1 MLQRILRVLLIS
13 LLVILEPGFSP
24 AQEAPGQPNLM
35 DMSLEDLMKV
45 EVDSVYGASG
55 YKQSV
60 NDAPASITIITA
72 DEIKRYGYRTLADV
86 LRNVPGFYVTSDRQL
101 SYVGMRG
108 FGPPGDYNSRVL
120 LLLDGHWVNDNVTG
134 GAVFGTEMPFDIDL
148 IERVEVI
155 RGPNSSVYIANALLA
170 IINVIT
176 KRGREAR
183 GLEVS
188 EDVASYRTYKSRV
201 TYGGQL
207 KNGFDWL
214 FSGSYY
220 SSHGPDRLY
229 FKEFDSPATNNGI
242 AMNSD
247 GGRFSGEF
255 GRLSYRGLTLEG
267 AYGATMKTD
276 PTGSYGAIFD
286 DPEERARI
294 KPGFVDLSYERHFGG
309 DWGYV
314 GRVYYDND
322 RVLNTDPFNY
332 SAYGGAPHVRNEEI
346 ASGQDL
352 GASFELSKKLPRG
365 QTVVVGSE
373 YRDNYRQAQ
382 WDYDEQPFALY
393 LNSHQRSSLWG
404 VHAQDE
410 IPLGS
415 NLILDLGLSYDHY
428 STFGNT
434 TSPRAGLIYLP
445 RDGTSVK
452 LLYGQSFRA
461 PTAYE
466 LYYSDPTEE
475 ANPNLGPE
483 TAKTTELV
491 FEESLPRNFRLAA
504 SGYYYPIRG
513 VIEGETDSATG
524 LVLYEN
530 GRSVDL
536 RGTEI
541 TLKRQSRSGLEAGV
555 SFSLEEAKDLRVPGP
570 LINSPHVLAQA
581 NLSVPLFGKKVY
593 ASLDAQYVSKRKTEA
608 GDYAGSYWLPN
619 FTLYSKKALKG
630 WEASASVYNALNR
643 IYGDPASVAHP
654 EDIIFQNG
662 RNFRLKLTYRF

>member
-1 MLQRILRVLLIS
+1 MAQRIVRVLILS
-13 LLVILEPGFSP
+13 LLVILGPEFLP
-24 AQEAPGQPNLM
+24 AQDAPGQPNLM

-60 NDAPASITIITA
+60 NDAPASVTIITA

-86 LRNVPGFYVTSDRQL
+86 LRNVPGFYVTSDREM
-101 SYVGMRG
+101 SYVGVRG

-120 LLLDGHWVNDNVTG
+120 LLIDGHWTNDNVTG

-148 IERVEVI
+148 VERVEVI

-170 IINVIT
+170 IINVVT
-176 KRGREAR
+176 KRGRNAK

-188 EDVASYRTYKSRV
+188 EDLASYRTYKSRV
-201 TYGGQL
+201 IYGGQL
-207 KNGFDWL
+207 KDGVEWL
-214 FSGSYY
+214 LSGSYY
-220 SSHGPDRLY
+220 YSHGPDQLF
-229 FKEFDSPATNNGI
+229 FKEFDSPAANNGI
-242 AMNSD
+242 AENCA
-247 GGRFSGEF
+247 GGRFTGEF
-255 GRLSYRGLTLEG
+255 AKLSYRGLTLEG
-267 AYGATMKTD
+267 AYGSSTQED
-276 PTGSYGAIFD
+276 PTASYGAIFD
-286 DPEERARI
+286 DPEERVHI
-294 KPGFVDLSYERHFGG
+294 KPGFADLSYDHHFGS

-314 GRVYYDND
+314 GRLYYDND
-322 RVLNTDPFNY
+322 RVLNTDPVNE
-332 SAYGGAPHVRNEEI
+332 SAYGGAPHVLNEEI
-346 ASGQDL
+346 ASGQSA
-352 GASFELSKKLPRG
+352 GASFELSKELPGG
-365 QTVVVGSE
+365 QTFVLGSE
-373 YRDNYRQAQ
+373 YRNNFQQAQ

-393 LNSHQRSSLWG
+393 LNSHEKSSLWS

-410 IPLGS
+410 IPLRS
-415 NLILDLGLSYDHY
+415 DLTLDLGLSYDHY
-428 STFGNT
+428 STFGST
-434 TSPRAGLIYLP
+434 TNPRAGLIYQP
-445 RDGTSVK
+445 REGTSLK

-466 LYYSDPTEE
+466 LYYSDPTQQ

-491 FEESLPRNFRLAA
+491 FEESLPRNFRLVA

-513 VIEGETDSATG
+513 VIEGETDPANG
-524 LVLYEN
+524 LLVYEN
-530 GRSVDL
+530 AGRVDL

-541 TLKRQSRSGLEAGV
+541 ALKRQSRSGLEAGL

-570 LINSPHVLAQA
+570 LTNSPHVLAQG

-593 ASLDAQYVSKRKTEA
+593 ASMDAQYVSKRRTEA

-619 FTLYSKKALKG
+619 FTLYSKKVLRG
-630 WEASASVYNALNR
+630 WEASASLYNALNR

-662 RNFRLKLTYRF
+662 RNFRLKVTYCF

>member
-1 MLQRILRVLLIS
+1 MAKRIAALLPLL
-13 LLVILEPGFSP
+13 LLVVLDPAHLSAQDAP
-24 AQEAPGQPNLM
+24 AQPSLM

-60 NDAPASITIITA
+60 LEAPASITIITA
-72 DEIKRYGYRTLADV
+72 DEIKRYGYRTLADI

-101 SYVGMRG
+101 SYVGVRG

-120 LLLDGHWVNDNVTG
+120 LLLDGHWINDNVTG

-155 RGPNSSVYIANALLA
+155 RGPNSSVYVANALLA
-170 IINVIT
+170 IINVVT
-176 KRGREAR
+176 RRGRDAR

-188 EDVASYRTYKSRV
+188 EDLASYRTYKSRV

-207 KNGFDWL
+207 KNGL
-214 FSGSYY
+214 EVLLSGSYY
-220 SSHGPDRLY
+220 YSHGPDQLY

-255 GRLSYRGLTLEG
+255 AKLSYRGLTLEG
-267 AYGATMKTD
+267 GYGSAMQAD
-276 PTGSYGAIFD
+276 PTASYGAIFD
-286 DPEERARI
+286 DPEERVRI
-294 KPGFVDLSYERHFGG
+294 KPGFADLSYEHHFGS

-314 GRVYYDND
+314 GRLYYDND
-322 RVLNTDPFNY
+322 RVLNTDPFNE
-332 SAYGGAPHVRNEEI
+332 SAYGGAPHVLNEEI
-346 ASGQDL
+346 ASGQDV
-352 GASFELSKKLPRG
+352 GASFELSKKLPRD

-373 YRDNYRQAQ
+373 YRNNYRQAQ

-393 LNSHQRSSLWG
+393 LNSHEKSSLWG

-415 NLILDLGLSYDHY
+415 DLILDLGLSYDHY

-434 TSPRAGLIYLP
+434 TNPRAGLIYQP
-445 RDGTSVK
+445 REGTSLK

-466 LYYSDPTEE
+466 LYYSDPTQE

-483 TAKTTELV
+483 TARTTELV
-491 FEESLPRNFRLAA
+491 FEESLPRNFRLVA
-504 SGYYYPIRG
+504 SGYYYPIRA
-513 VIEGETDSATG
+513 VIDGETDPATG
-524 LVLYEN
+524 LLVYEN
-530 GRSVDL
+530 GGRVDL
-536 RGTEI
+536 RGSEI
-541 TLKRQSRSGLEAGV
+541 TVKRQSRSGLEAGL
-555 SFSLEEAKDLRVPGP
+555 SFSVEEAKDLRVPGP
-570 LINSPHVLAQA
+570 LTNSPHVLAQA
-581 NLSVPLFGKKVY
+581 NLSAPLFRKTVY
-593 ASLDAQYVSKRKTEA
+593 ASMNAQYVSKRRTEA

-619 FTLYSKKALKG
+619 FTLYSKKVLRG
-630 WEASASVYNALNR
+630 WEASASLYNALNR
-643 IYGDPASVAHP
+643 IYGDPASVAHA

-662 RNFRLKLTYRF
+662 RNFRLKVTYRF

>member
-1 MLQRILRVLLIS
+1 
-13 LLVILEPGFSP
+13 
-24 AQEAPGQPNLM
+24 M

-86 LRNVPGFYVTSDRQL
+86 LRNVPGMYVTSDRQL
-101 SYVGMRG
+101 SYVGVRG

-120 LLLDGHWVNDNVTG
+120 LLLDGHWINDTVTG

-148 IERVEVI
+148 VERVEVI
-155 RGPNSSVYIANALLA
+155 RGPNSSVYVANALLA
-170 IINVIT
+170 IVNVVT
-176 KRGREAR
+176 RRGRDLR
-183 GLEVS
+183 GVEVS
-188 EDVASYRTYKSRV
+188 EDLASYRTYKSRV

-207 KNGFDWL
+207 KNGLEWL
-214 FSGSYY
+214 LSGSYY
-220 SSHGPDRLY
+220 SSHGPGQLY

-242 AMNSD
+242 AQNCD
-247 GGRFSGEF
+247 GGRFSSEF
-255 GRLSYRGLTLEG
+255 AKLSYRGLTLEG
-267 AYGATMKTD
+267 AYGATMQTD
-276 PTGSYGAIFD
+276 PTASYGAIFD

-294 KPGFVDLSYERHFGG
+294 KPGFADLSYEHHFGS

-314 GRVYYDND
+314 GRLYYDND

-332 SAYGGAPHVRNEEI
+332 TAYGGAPHVLNEEI
-346 ASGQDL
+346 ASGQDM
-352 GASFELSKKLPRG
+352 GASFELSKKLPGG

-373 YRDNYRQAQ
+373 YRNNYRQAQ

-393 LNSHQRSSLWG
+393 LNSHEQSSLWG

-415 NLILDLGLSYDHY
+415 ALTLDLGLSYDHY
-428 STFGNT
+428 STFGST
-434 TSPRAGLIYLP
+434 TNPRAGLIYQP
-445 RDGTSVK
+445 REGTSLK

-466 LYYSDPTEE
+466 LYYSDPTEA

-491 FEESLPRNFRLAA
+491 FEESLPRSFRLVA

-513 VIEGETDSATG
+513 VISAGTDPASG
-524 LVLYEN
+524 LVEYQN
-530 GRSVDL
+530 GERVDL
-536 RGTEI
+536 RGSEI
-541 TLKRQSRSGLEAGV
+541 TVKRQSRTGFEAGL
-555 SFSLEEAKDLRVPGP
+555 SFSLEEAKDLSVPGP
-570 LINSPHVLAQA
+570 LINSPRVLAQA

-593 ASLDAQYVSKRKTEA
+593 ASMNAQYVSKRRTES

-619 FTLYSKKALKG
+619 FTLYSKKALNG
-630 WEASASVYNALNR
+630 WEASASLYNAFNR
-643 IYGDPASVAHP
+643 IYGDPASVAHA

-662 RNFRLKLTYRF
+662 RNFRLKVTYHF